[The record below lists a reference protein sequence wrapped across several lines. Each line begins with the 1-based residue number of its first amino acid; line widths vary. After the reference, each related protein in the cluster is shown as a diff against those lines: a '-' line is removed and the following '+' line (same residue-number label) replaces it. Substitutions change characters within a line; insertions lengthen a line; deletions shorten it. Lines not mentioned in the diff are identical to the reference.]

1 MQLSIQ
7 NDRLQISLNNWER
20 VWAFFFN
27 QTLEIPLQHI
37 RQVTI
42 EKPVRTWKDL
52 RMPGTY
58 LPGLIKAGTYYT
70 DRGREF
76 WYVTESDLLRSY
88 RKGRFLT
95 LELEDEFYKRI
106 VLTIEDNQS
115 WAERIQHHLVPV

>member
-7 NDRLQISLNNWER
+7 NDRLQINLSFWER

-37 RQVTI
+37 RRVTI
-42 EKPVRTWKDL
+42 DQPVSNWSDL

-58 LPGLIKAGTYYT
+58 LPGVIKAGTYYS

-76 WYVTESDLLRSY
+76 WYVRDE
-88 RKGRFLT
+88 RFLT
-95 LELEDEFYKRI
+95 LELEDEFYKKI
-106 VLTIEDNQS
+106 VLTVEDNQA
-115 WAERIQHHLVPV
+115 WVERIQHHLAPV